1 MIQTTDHKMR
11 EDVSL
16 LGRHSF
22 LDKYGKDMEPFYDMV
37 TAESIRD
44 IVKTSLIPIREWKQK
59 EKVMSRVNDWLIEM
73 EEDAVHL
80 SLSAWLAKHGT
91 NRKDIYARVQ
101 KESED
106 QLDLLS
112 ND

>member
-1 MIQTTDHKMR
+1 MR

-22 LDKYGKDMEPFYDMV
+22 LDKYGEDMESFYDMV
-37 TAESIRD
+37 TSEKIRG
-44 IVKTSLIPIREWKQK
+44 IVKTSLINIREWKQK

-91 NRKDIYARVQ
+91 SRKDIWARVQ

-106 QLDLLS
+106 QLDLLP
-112 ND
+112 DG

>member
-11 EDVSL
+11 EDVS

-37 TAESIRD
+37 TAENIRD
-44 IVKTSLIPIREWKQK
+44 IVKTSLIHIREWKQK
-59 EKVMSRVNDWLIEM
+59 EKVMSRVNDLLIEM

-80 SLSAWLAKHGT
+80 SLSAWIVKHGT
-91 NRKDIYARVQ
+91 SHKNIYARVQ

-106 QLDLLS
+106 QLDLLP

>member
-1 MIQTTDHKMR
+1 
-11 EDVSL
+11 
-16 LGRHSF
+16 
-22 LDKYGKDMEPFYDMV
+22 
-37 TAESIRD
+37 
-44 IVKTSLIPIREWKQK
+44 
-59 EKVMSRVNDWLIEM
+59 MSRVNDWLIEM

-80 SLSAWLAKHGT
+80 SLNAWLAKHGT

>member
-1 MIQTTDHKMR
+1 
-11 EDVSL
+11 
-16 LGRHSF
+16 
-22 LDKYGKDMEPFYDMV
+22 MESFYDMV
-37 TAESIRD
+37 TSEKIRG
-44 IVKTSLIPIREWKQK
+44 IVKTSLIHIREWKQK

-91 NRKDIYARVQ
+91 SRKDIWARVQ

-106 QLDLLS
+106 QLDLLP
-112 ND
+112 DG